1 MALTTLATF
10 YSEARGIKFYG
21 ASSVFVGQHLRCM
34 LEPSNLFDSNAVALF
49 LGGYTKLGHLAKEAS
64 LHLAPLMMSG
74 FQASG

>member
-10 YSEARGIKFYG
+10 NSEARGIKFYG

-49 LGGYTKLGHLAKEAS
+49 LGRHLCIW
-64 LHLAPLMMSG
+64 HL
-74 FQASG
+74 